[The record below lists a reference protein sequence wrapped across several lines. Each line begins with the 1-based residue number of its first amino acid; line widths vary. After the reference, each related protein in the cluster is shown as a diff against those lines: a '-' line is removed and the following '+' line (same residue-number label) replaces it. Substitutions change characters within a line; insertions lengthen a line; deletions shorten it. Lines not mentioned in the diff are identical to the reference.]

1 MSALLFRSRA
11 VVARPT
17 RATASVRPRLSIVM
31 RSKPEAGAVE
41 SAIKLADETCES
53 GTTGEC
59 AAAWDTVEEIS
70 AEISHKKAIAKD
82 TLSED
87 PLEQF
92 CGENP
97 DADECRVY
105 ED

>member
-1 MSALLFRSRA
+1 MLAIRSRA
-11 VVARPT
+11 VSVRPT
-17 RATASVRPRLSIVM
+17 RAISAVRPRIAVVM

-41 SAIKLADETCES
+41 SAIKEADETCS
-53 GTTGEC
+53 TGTTGEC

-70 AEISHKKAIAKD
+70 AELSHKKAMAKD
-82 TLSED
+82 TKSDD

-92 CGENP
+92 CESAP
-97 DADECRVY
+97 DADECRIY